1 MAELEVTR
9 IWMGGVVSMMLV
21 FAVIAFLGY
30 LKHRQRQNH
39 HEGSTDG

>member
-21 FAVIAFLGY
+21 FGTIALVGY
-30 LKHRQRQNH
+30 LKYRRRQKHQ
-39 HEGSTDG
+39 EPSP

>member
-21 FAVIAFLGY
+21 FAVIAFVGY
-30 LKHRQRQNH
+30 LRYRKR
-39 HEGSTDG
+39 TDKEME

>member
-21 FAVIAFLGY
+21 FGVFALVGY
-30 LKHRQRQNH
+30 LRYRNRAPK
-39 HEGSTDG
+39 